1 MASLSWQKTVSI
13 LLIVFCAIAAPIG
26 MLTNKGKEPKSKL
39 KSEDNDL
46 DFDFMSFRD
55 RILVVKLSGMIIDRD
70 KESLLNVTGTSN
82 YAKRRL
88 RKAFKDSHVK
98 AVLLRVNSPGGTVGS
113 SQEIHDAI
121 VKIRNQGKPVIVSMG
136 DVAASGGYYI
146 SAPATK
152 IFADPGTITGSIGV
166 IMNLMNVQGLEQKL
180 GITANVVKSGQFKDM
195 GSPNRPMTEAE
206 RELLQGLIMDSYNQF
221 VEAVSKGRNLPL
233 DTVKKLADGRIY
245 TGRQAKDVKLVDE
258 LGGYEDAL
266 TYIREECKKKYRIK
280 DDLPTDEGPSLD
292 FLNQLVQSG
301 ASFNGQ
307 TQGFNPLGQ
316 LFGTNEG
323 IYAKQPLYLMQ

>member
-1 MASLSWQKTVSI
+1 
-13 LLIVFCAIAAPIG
+13 
-26 MLTNKGKEPKSKL
+26 
-39 KSEDNDL
+39 
-46 DFDFMSFRD
+46 
-55 RILVVKLSGMIIDRD
+55 
-70 KESLLNVTGTSN
+70 
-82 YAKRRL
+82 
-88 RKAFKDSHVK
+88 
-98 AVLLRVNSPGGTVGS
+98 
-113 SQEIHDAI
+113 
-121 VKIRNQGKPVIVSMG
+121 
-136 DVAASGGYYI
+136 
-146 SAPATK
+146 
-152 IFADPGTITGSIGV
+152 
-166 IMNLMNVQGLEQKL
+166 MNLMNVQGLEQKL

-280 DDLPTDEGPSLD
+280 DDLPTDEGPTLD
-292 FLNQLVQSG
+292 FINQLVQSG